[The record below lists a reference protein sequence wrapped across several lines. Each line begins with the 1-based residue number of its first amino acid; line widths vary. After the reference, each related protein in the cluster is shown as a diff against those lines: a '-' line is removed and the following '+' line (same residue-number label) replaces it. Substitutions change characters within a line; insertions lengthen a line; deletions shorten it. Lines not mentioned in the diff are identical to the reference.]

1 MPAKRTKQGAD
12 TKDICPCAMGGK
24 DQQPAAF
31 SPRTNLFYVGTNN
44 MCMNYEGV
52 EVKYIAGAPYVGANV
67 LMFPGRGG
75 HLGRVHGLGS
85 GDRQEGLGHQGIA
98 VPGVERRP
106 GRPPATSSSTVRWMG
121 GSRP

>member
-1 MPAKRTKQGAD
+1 
-12 TKDICPCAMGGK
+12 MGGK
-24 DQQPAAF
+24 DQQPVAF

-52 EVKYIAGAPYVGANV
+52 EVKYTAGAPYVGANV

-75 HLGRVHGLGS
+75 HLGEFMAWDPATGKKVW
-85 GDRQEGLGHQGIA
+85 GIKE
-98 VPGVERRP
+98 PSRP
-106 GRPPATSSSTVRWMG
+106 GPAPWRRPATSSSTARWMG